1 MNWAKRNKA
10 HPHDGNPLKEAS
22 ACGECGAVGVGGVCK
37 ERIWQVFTDA
47 RHQWECWECWMSFTV
62 THVCVCARE
71 ISGKCGGI
79 SECPW
84 RVYSGA
90 LYKHQQYSSWAK
102 CTNRFSVQ
110 SQRASSYRA
119 CRASSLLCLGFKAE
133 LIQVFIKILTL
144 YLSVCEPLMRK
155 YLRES
160 RSALDAEFGVWNW
173 EQMFI
178 V

>member
-1 MNWAKRNKA
+1 MWGRRCWRGLQRE
-10 HPHDGNPLKEAS
+10 DLAS
-22 ACGECGAVGVGGVCK
+22 LHWCQAPMGMLGMLDVLHSDPC
-37 ERIWQVFTDA
+37 
-47 RHQWECWECWMSFTV
+47 
-62 THVCVCARE
+62 VCVCARE